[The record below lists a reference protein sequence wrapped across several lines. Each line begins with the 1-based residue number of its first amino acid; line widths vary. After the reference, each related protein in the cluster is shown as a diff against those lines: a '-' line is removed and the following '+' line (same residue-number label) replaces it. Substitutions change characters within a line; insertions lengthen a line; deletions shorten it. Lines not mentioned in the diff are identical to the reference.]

1 MQSAKIYLLV
11 PHYGETTTAL
21 NQHYDARRHHGPD
34 LALRPGEEGVHVGA
48 APAVVVRLAHVVPVG
63 EEPPRLLMAEIF
75 LARRKY
81 IYQENIFHPLKN
93 IYYVENIL
101 N

>member
-1 MQSAKIYLLV
+1 MYVLV
-11 PHYGETTTAL
+11 HNYGETTTGL
-21 NQHYDARRHHGPD
+21 NSDYDASGHHGPD

-81 IYQENIFHPLKN
+81 IYQEYIFHPLKR
-93 IYYVENIL
+93 YFL
-101 N
+101 LSAKQTCKS